1 MLGLEQTTQIY
12 GSFHSG
18 PLPDPETLARY
29 DEIVPGMAQG
39 MYEDVRQQGR
49 HRRRVE
55 SWRIGSDIVQSWMG
69 TITAAA
75 IAILTIWWSVGL
87 IRDGHGLLG
96 LAGIIT
102 ALGSLAGVFVYARYQ
117 QGKSL
122 GNKRP

>member
-1 MLGLEQTTQIY
+1 MLAFERTEM
-12 GSFHSG
+12 SFHSG

-39 MYEDVRQQGR
+39 LYDSFEKQGD
-49 HRRRVE
+49 HRRRIE
-55 SWRIGSDIVQSWMG
+55 SWRISSDIVQSWLG
-69 TITAAA
+69 TITAAT

-87 IRDGHGLLG
+87 IRDGHGILG

-102 ALGSLAGVFVYARYQ
+102 ALGSLAGVFVYARHQ